1 MKSYKFL
8 KCTNEYK
15 RYILQGIHR
24 PSLTNNVSDA
34 FIASE
39 VFFYVVNITLI
50 ENVTI
55 IVIKQNCNAENYQFS
70 CKKISP
76 QWVCVYGY

>member
-1 MKSYKFL
+1 MRSYKCL

-24 PSLTNNVSDA
+24 PSLTNNVFDA

-39 VFFYVVNITLI
+39 VCFYVVNITLI

-55 IVIKQNCNAENYQFS
+55 IVIKQNCNGLEE
-70 CKKISP
+70 KRHMIDVLKIEI
-76 QWVCVYGY
+76 VF